1 MDAESAASEPIAV
14 VGMSCRLPGADGPV
28 RFWEL
33 LCGGEDAIGD
43 VPEGRWPDVDRT
55 EFRRGGFLPDVDR
68 FDAAFFGISP
78 NEAAAIDPQQRLFL
92 ELSWEALEH
101 ARITPAALRDTAAA
115 VFAGVITGDYGLL
128 HVRLGAETP
137 AEVASPRR
145 AFLTSLGATASNP
158 LTIASWAAVFSA
170 ASTADLLGTTPRA
183 AALVL
188 GVGMGTL
195 TWFTALSAALAL
207 GRRRAGPRVLIA
219 VDGVSGSALLGFAT
233 LLAYRTLQA
242 ET

>member
-1 MDAESAASEPIAV
+1 MGSALTAGFGLGFLVAAQVGPIWLLCARSVLRGTFV
-14 VGMSCRLPGADGPV
+14 VGV
-28 RFWEL
+28 
-33 LCGGEDAIGD
+33 AIGA
-43 VPEGRWPDVDRT
+43 G
-55 EFRRGGFLPDVDR
+55 
-68 FDAAFFGISP
+68 
-78 NEAAAIDPQQRLFL
+78 AAAID
-92 ELSWEALEH
+92 ALY
-101 ARITPAALRDTAAA
+101 AALGALGASALLQIDPVRIGLGL
-115 VFAGVITGDYGLL
+115 VGAGVLAVLGLRTL
-128 HVRLGAETP
+128 WSAFRVRLGGETA

-195 TWFTALSAALAL
+195 TWFTALSGAVAL
-207 GRRRAGPRVLIA
+207 GRRRAGPRVLTA
-219 VDGVSGSALLGFAT
+219 VDGVSGSALLGFAG
-233 LLAYRTLQA
+233 LLGYRTLQA

>member
-1 MDAESAASEPIAV
+1 MGFALAAGFGLGFLVAAQVGPIWLLCARSVLRGTFV
-14 VGMSCRLPGADGPV
+14 VGV
-28 RFWEL
+28 
-33 LCGGEDAIGD
+33 AIGA
-43 VPEGRWPDVDRT
+43 G
-55 EFRRGGFLPDVDR
+55 
-68 FDAAFFGISP
+68 
-78 NEAAAIDPQQRLFL
+78 AAAID
-92 ELSWEALEH
+92 ALY
-101 ARITPAALRDTAAA
+101 AALGALGASALLQIDPVRIGLGLVGAA
-115 VFAGVITGDYGLL
+115 VLAALGLRTL
-128 HVRLGAETP
+128 WSAFRVRLGAETP

>member
-1 MDAESAASEPIAV
+1 MGSALAAGFGLGFLVAAQVGPIWLLCARSVLRGTFV
-14 VGMSCRLPGADGPV
+14 VGV
-28 RFWEL
+28 
-33 LCGGEDAIGD
+33 AIGA
-43 VPEGRWPDVDRT
+43 G
-55 EFRRGGFLPDVDR
+55 
-68 FDAAFFGISP
+68 
-78 NEAAAIDPQQRLFL
+78 AAAID
-92 ELSWEALEH
+92 ALYT
-101 ARITPAALRDTAAA
+101 ALGALGASALLQIDPVRIGLGL
-115 VFAGVITGDYGLL
+115 VGAGVLAVLGLRTL
-128 HVRLGAETP
+128 WSAFRVRLGAETA

-195 TWFTALSAALAL
+195 TWFTALSGALAL

-219 VDGVSGSALLGFAT
+219 VDGVSGSALLGFAG
-233 LLAYRTLQA
+233 LLGYRTLQA

>member
-1 MDAESAASEPIAV
+1 MSSMDAESAASEPIAV
-14 VGMSCRLPGADGPV
+14 VGMSCRLPGADGPA

-43 VPEGRWPDVDRT
+43 VPEGRWPDMDRT

-78 NEAAAIDPQQRLFL
+78 NEAAAMDPQQRLFL

-128 HVRLGAETP
+128 HDRLGAETP
-137 AEVASPRR
+137 GPHVLTGTHRSLVANRVSY
-145 AFLTSLGATASNP
+145 
-158 LTIASWAAVFSA
+158 
-170 ASTADLLGTTPRA
+170 LLGLRGPSLTLDSGQSSSLV
-183 AALVL
+183 ALQL
-188 GVGMGTL
+188 ACDELRRGT
-195 TWFTALSAALAL
+195 ARVALA
-207 GRRRAGPRVLIA
+207 G
-219 VDGVSGSALLGFAT
+219 GVNLNL
-233 LLAYRTLQA
+233 
-242 ET
+242 